1 MEVALIMGQL
11 HPDIVER
18 IDILARAA
26 YKLAT
31 GENLEP
37 LGEEWLLDLRD
48 IAMRNPSWHALARVG
63 L

>member
-1 MEVALIMGQL
+1 MGQL